1 MSTLRIGFLTLVS
14 LSSLSCGDDDDDR
27 PSPFSSG
34 LAGANGSATV
44 SGGSGTTN
52 PRNNPT
58 VSALGDSD
66 KDRLCQSYGAHLS
79 ANVGFDLVA
88 QAVCLPQA
96 ILLGGSP
103 QGCRQRLDAC
113 VRDVPP
119 PLQINATVGNTSVC
133 RQNLDQ
139 CNLTVA
145 QLEACINVRLDWVYD
160 LVDTLSCAGAS
171 SADTRSRADAV
182 RGAAVCLGGSAGC
195 DRVINVN
202 PEPVLF

>member
-1 MSTLRIGFLTLVS
+1 MSTLRIGIVTLVS
-14 LSSLSCGDDDDDR
+14 LLGLSCSDDDDER
-27 PSPFSSG
+27 RPFSSG
-34 LAGANGSATV
+34 LAGANGSPTV
-44 SGGSGTTN
+44 TGSSGSAN
-52 PRNNPT
+52 PRTNPT
-58 VSALGDSD
+58 VAALGNDD

-79 ANVGFDLVA
+79 ANVGFDLLA

-103 QGCRQRLDAC
+103 QGCRQRLDEC

-119 PLQINATVGNTSVC
+119 PLQINASVGNTNVC
-133 RQNLDQ
+133 RQNLEQ

-171 SADTRSRADAV
+171 SADTQTRAEAV
-182 RGAAVCLGGSAGC
+182 RGVALCVGGGAGC

-202 PEPVLF
+202 PAPVLF